1 MPSRRCFL
9 ATSAAAFTAATLPK
23 SLLAE
28 RLGGNV
34 FTNGSLGAYA
44 QGILSQANFEA
55 QVGSIFEA
63 FLDND
68 EVAYL
73 RLQTVTGTSSAPT
86 PPIQPRSRANFVPA
100 VRVPTV
106 SSLQI
111 TSFQLSFSTGGAVFD
126 QGTYLLDSAT
136 LGRFACFL
144 VPGGEGSCGA
154 TFAYLPGGPSYVPIQ
169 PRPLLP
175 SITLPSSSGGI
186 APLNSR
192 QAPGRVAEVSFD

>member
-1 MPSRRCFL
+1 MPSRRYFL
-9 ATSAAAFTAATLPK
+9 ATSAAVFTAATLPK
-23 SLLAE
+23 SLFAE

-55 QVGSIFEA
+55 QVGSIFKA

-73 RLQTVTGTSSAPT
+73 RLQTVTGTST
-86 PPIQPRSRANFVPA
+86 PATPVKVPLRGNVIPA
-100 VRVPTV
+100 VRVPTL
-106 SSLQI
+106 SSPQI
-111 TSFQLSFSTGGAVFD
+111 TSFQLSFSTGGAAFD

-144 VPGGEGSCGA
+144 VPGGGGSCGA

-169 PRPLLP
+169 TRPLLP
-175 SITLPSSSGGI
+175 SITLPSGGGGI

-192 QAPGRVAEVSFD
+192 QAPGRVVEVSFD